1 MPDPSKV
8 DIGHVIG
15 LPPAE
20 AVEYFR
26 RKGFQISDDWREVDA
41 QAHAK
46 AFTVSRMA
54 RFDLLADTRRIVDR
68 TVAEG
73 RTIERAAA
81 ELEAELRKAG
91 WWGRKTITDKQ
102 GNKRTVM
109 LGSPHRIRTI
119 LRTNIAAAYSAG
131 RYKRQRETIASRPYW
146 QYIAVLDG
154 ATRLRHR
161 ELHGKVFRADDPVW
175 DTIYPPNGFRCRCRV
190 RSLSE
195 RQAKARG
202 LEVSSDAA
210 GFTPDPGWAS
220 NPGKHALWREFGEG
234 VKVVS
239 GQPTWKQLGL
249 PHARDLPGAPEPK
262 ELSVAAT
269 PQQARRTVQAALGL
283 SGETP
288 RRFVETPVERVLLDL
303 DRTAH
308 ITDKFSDHRERFAN
322 RIIPTLSD
330 PNEVWMAYFDDGT
343 FRKRYLKVFKGGGGR
358 DLGGLSVVVET
369 PDGQLFY
376 NFIPIDP
383 GGVNRNRVGALLY
396 RKQRE
401 RKGR

>member
-26 RKGFQISDDWREVDA
+26 RKGFLISDDWREVSE
-41 QAHAK
+41 QTHAK

-73 RTIERAAA
+73 RTIERATA
-81 ELEAELRKAG
+81 ELEAELRKSG
-91 WWGRKTITDKQ
+91 WWGGQTITDKQ
-102 GNKRTVM
+102 GNKRTVL
-109 LGSPHRIRTI
+109 LGTPHRIRTI
-119 LRTNIAAAYSAG
+119 LRTNIASAYSAG
-131 RYKRQRETIASRPYW
+131 RYKRQRETIDARPYW

-220 NPGKHALWREFGEG
+220 NPGKYALWREFGEAA
-234 VKVVS
+234 KVVA
-239 GQPTWKQLGL
+239 GQPTWKTLGL
-249 PHARDLPGAPEPK
+249 PDIRKLPGPPVPK
-262 ELSVAAT
+262 MLPQAAN
-269 PQQARRTVQAALGL
+269 PQQARRMVQATLGL

-358 DLGGLSVVVET
+358 DRGGLSVVVET
-369 PDGQLFY
+369 PDGQLLY

-383 GGVNRNRVGALLY
+383 QGINRNRLGALLY
-396 RKQRE
+396 P
-401 RKGR
+401 KGKGK

>member
-1 MPDPSKV
+1 
-8 DIGHVIG
+8 
-15 LPPAE
+15 
-20 AVEYFR
+20 
-26 RKGFQISDDWREVDA
+26 
-41 QAHAK
+41 
-46 AFTVSRMA
+46 MA

-81 ELEAELRKAG
+81 EMEAELRKAG

-195 RQAKARG
+195 RQVRARG
-202 LEVSSDAA
+202 IETSSGTRPASRLIQAGPRTPANTPSGASSARVSRPSPVSQHGSNSAC
-210 GFTPDPGWAS
+210 PMPGIC
-220 NPGKHALWREFGEG
+220 PEH
-234 VKVVS
+234 
-239 GQPTWKQLGL
+239 
-249 PHARDLPGAPEPK
+249 PEPK
-262 ELSVAAT
+262 ELSDGSYA
-269 PQQARRTVQAALGL
+269 PDEARRVVQAALGL
-283 SGETP
+283 SEETP

-308 ITDKFSDHRERFAN
+308 ITEKFDDHRERFAN
-322 RIIPTLSD
+322 HILPTLSRA
-330 PNEVWMAYFDDGT
+330 ERSLDG
-343 FRKRYLKVFKGGGGR
+343 
-358 DLGGLSVVVET
+358 
-369 PDGQLFY
+369 
-376 NFIPIDP
+376 
-383 GGVNRNRVGALLY
+383 LL
-396 RKQRE
+396 RRWHVPQTLPE
-401 RKGR
+401 SF

>member
-26 RKGFQISDDWREVDA
+26 RKGFLISDDWREVSE
-41 QAHAK
+41 QTHAK

-81 ELEAELRKAG
+81 ELEAELRKSG
-91 WWGRKTITDKQ
+91 WWGGQTITDKQ
-102 GNKRTVM
+102 GNKRTVL
-109 LGSPHRIRTI
+109 LGTPHRIRTI
-119 LRTNIAAAYSAG
+119 LRTNIASAYSAG
-131 RYKRQRETIASRPYW
+131 RYKRQRETIDARPYW

-161 ELHGKVFRADDPVW
+161 ELHGKVFRANDPVW

-220 NPGKHALWREFGEG
+220 NPGKHALWREFGEAA
-234 VKVVS
+234 KVVA
-239 GQPTWKQLGL
+239 GQPTWKTLGL
-249 PHARDLPGAPEPK
+249 PDIRKLPGPPVPK
-262 ELSVAAT
+262 MLPQAAN
-269 PQQARRTVQAALGL
+269 PQQARRMVQATLGL

-358 DLGGLSVVVET
+358 DRGGLSVVVET
-369 PDGQLFY
+369 PDGQLLY

-383 GGVNRNRVGALLY
+383 QGINRNRLGALLY
-396 RKQRE
+396 P
-401 RKGR
+401 KGKGK

>member
-1 MPDPSKV
+1 MPDLSKV
-8 DIGHVIG
+8 DIGHVIS

-26 RKGFQISDDWREVDA
+26 RKGFLISDDWREVSE

-68 TVAEG
+68 TLAEG

-91 WWGRKTITDKQ
+91 WWGRKTVTDAE
-102 GNKRTVM
+102 GNKRTVL
-109 LGSPHRIRTI
+109 LGTPHRIRTI

-131 RYKRQRETIASRPYW
+131 RYRRQRETIASRPYW

-154 ATRLRHR
+154 AARLRHR

-195 RQAKARG
+195 RQVKARG

-210 GFTPDPGWAS
+210 GFTPDSGWAS

-234 VKVVS
+234 VKVVA
-239 GQPTWKQLGL
+239 GQPTWKTLGL
-249 PHARDLPGAPEPK
+249 PDIRKLPGPPVPK
-262 ELSVAAT
+262 MLPQAST
-269 PQQARRTVQAALGL
+269 PQQARRMVQAALGL

-322 RIIPTLSD
+322 RIIPTLAE

-358 DLGGLSVVVET
+358 DRGGLSVVVET
-369 PDGQLFY
+369 PDGQLLY

-383 GGVNRNRVGALLY
+383 QGINRNRLGALLY
-396 RKQRE
+396 P
-401 RKGR
+401 KGKGK

>member
-1 MPDPSKV
+1 MSDPDPRGV
-8 DIGHVIG
+8 DLGHVIG

-68 TVAEG
+68 TLAEG
-73 RTIERAAA
+73 KTIERAAA

-154 ATRLRHR
+154 TTRLRHR

-195 RQAKARG
+195 RQVRARG
-202 LEVSSDAA
+202 IETSNGTG

-234 VKVVS
+234 VKAVA
-239 GQPTWKQLGL
+239 GQPTWRELGL
-249 PHARDLPGAPEPK
+249 PDARKLQGAPAPEGLPIAAARDE
-262 ELSVAAT
+262 
-269 PQQARRTVQAALGL
+269 ARSTVQAALGL

-288 RRFVETPVERVLLDL
+288 RRFVETPAERVLLDL

-308 ITDKFSDHRERFAN
+308 ITAKFDQHRERFAD
-322 RIIPTLSD
+322 RILPTLAD
-330 PNEVWMAYFDDGT
+330 PNEVWMTYYDDGT
-343 FRKRYLKVFKGGGGR
+343 FRKRYLKVFESKGEKR
-358 DLGGLSVVVET
+358 RGGLSVAVET
-369 PDGQLFY
+369 PDGQLLY
-376 NFIPIDP
+376 NFIPTDP
-383 GGVNRNRVGALLY
+383 NGINRNRLGALLY
-396 RKQRE
+396 T
-401 RKGR
+401 KGKGK

>member
-15 LPPAE
+15 LPPVE

-26 RKGFQISDDWREVDA
+26 RKGFLISDDWREVSE

-73 RTIERAAA
+73 KTIERAAA

-91 WWGRKTITDKQ
+91 WWGQKTVTDAE
-102 GNKRTVM
+102 GNKRTVL

-154 ATRLRHR
+154 AARLWHR

-195 RQAKARG
+195 RQVRDRG
-202 LEVSSDAA
+202 IETSSGTG

-234 VKVVS
+234 VKVVA

-269 PQQARRTVQAALGL
+269 PQQARRVVQAALGL
-283 SGETP
+283 SEETP

-308 ITDKFSDHRERFAN
+308 ITEKFDDHRERFAN
-322 RIIPTLSD
+322 HILPTLSE
-330 PNEVWMAYFDDGT
+330 PNEVWMAYYDDGT
-343 FRKRYLKVFKGGGGR
+343 FRKRYLKVFESKGEKR
-358 DLGGLSVVVET
+358 RGGLSVAVET
-369 PDGQLFY
+369 PDGQLLY
-376 NFIPIDP
+376 NFIPMGYRGI
-383 GGVNRNRVGALLY
+383 NRNREGSLLY
-396 RKQRE
+396 KE
-401 RKGR
+401 